1 MRRTNVFRALAAA
14 VVLVVASQSAASA
27 NEFAM
32 NASPIDV
39 LVDGVKGNQGIRTDP
54 TTVNGISYVHPT
66 QIDIGAANGDFVAVG
81 TYKGWGPSTCTD
93 DFDAQWSGYVDG
105 ETGGIYFCQTFGT
118 NQYGTGEVSSF
129 QISYQACGP
138 DGVKKWALVY
148 GGTLRRCV
156 TSAATNGV
164 WAQVGLETVN
174 TTVDRNIDVRHSGL
188 YINKTTD
195 SAWVLTSWEASGV
208 VAPSYT
214 VRINSQSSNDSYL
227 APFD

>member
-1 MRRTNVFRALAAA
+1 MAVDTAAGGIMIA
-14 VVLVVASQSAASA
+14 MLYRSNVASSRRQSEGAHAS
-27 NEFAM
+27 
-32 NASPIDV
+32 
-39 LVDGVKGNQGIRTDP
+39 NQRLQGPGSRR
-54 TTVNGISYVHPT
+54 GARRRISVRRVSERVR
-66 QIDIGAANGDFVAVG
+66 DERESDFVAVG
-81 TYKGWGPSTCTD
+81 TYKGWGPSACTD
-93 DFDAQWSGYVDG
+93 DYDAQWSGYVDG

-118 NQYGTGEVSSF
+118 NQYGAGEVSSF

-188 YINKTTD
+188 YINRTTD
-195 SAWVLTSWEASGV
+195 TAWVLTNWEASGI